1 MPIDPDT
8 VWRRIVHHSGQECRQ
23 IRGKPFT
30 YRARGRTI
38 YLDTTNRMI
47 SRTAIEKALTRVP
60 LRSTSDVQDLSAPSY
75 IYAILMDKR
84 IRQSDWA

>member
-1 MPIDPDT
+1 MPIDVDA
-8 VWRRIVHHSGQECRQ
+8 VWRRIVHHSGHEFRQ
-23 IRGKPFT
+23 IRGMPFT
-30 YRARGRTI
+30 FRASGRTI

-47 SRTAIEKALTRVP
+47 SHTAIEKALTRVP

-75 IYAILMDKR
+75 IHTILMDKR